1 MKRNKKNQVR
11 GLSLNGKTNQ
21 YVHRREMAD
30 DSPNTSQKPIGDQDN
45 VRRLQDMAEQR
56 LKRK

>member
-11 GLSLNGKTNQ
+11 GLHLDGKTNQ
-21 YVHRREMAD
+21 YVHRREVTD
-30 DSPNTSQKPIGDQDN
+30 DLPNTSQKPIGDQEN